1 MCVIWIEMEQSGGLY
16 STDKNKTTFFVQ
28 VIVIEWKGIKI
39 MYIYFKAF
47 MIIVIH
53 FN

>member
-1 MCVIWIEMEQSGGLY
+1 MEQSGGLY
-16 STDKNKTTFFVQ
+16 STDKNESTFFVQ
-28 VIVIEWKGIKI
+28 VTVTEWKGIKI
-39 MYIYFKAF
+39 VYISFKAF